1 MYRRLV
7 LTLAANLVAVSALFA
22 QGSIAGTVTDG
33 KTGEPIIGAN
43 VIIPGTQL
51 GVATDIDGKF
61 LLSNVKAGTYNLQV
75 SFITYKTH
83 MIRDVVVENGKR
95 ITLTVPLQEDVTELD
110 EIVVTGTR
118 QVDTDFELVRSIKE
132 AKLVVVGISAQQISR
147 TLDRDAAQV
156 MRRVPGVT
164 IRGNEFVQVRGLNER
179 YNAVML
185 HDAYAPSVETDQRSF
200 SFALIP
206 SSQLD
211 RMLVYKSPAADIPG
225 DFGGGVIKIYTKSI
239 PDENGLEVNY
249 STQFRSGTT
258 FRDFYHQQRNP
269 NHFTGF
275 STGYYDLP
283 STFPADAGSV
293 SAEQK
298 IQAGRSLKNLW
309 GVQKGTAMPDQRL
322 GINFNRRMTFKNLT
336 IGNISALTY
345 SNSFTTFDVNRSDF
359 NTYNT
364 ESDVIYS
371 YNDRQYSQSVRVGAL
386 FNWAVR
392 FDDNNIIELKNLY
405 NQTSSDQYVERTGFN
420 EESQVYVAN
429 GAFDK
434 VYRGIYSGQLT
445 GKHELFD
452 HKTTV
457 EWMGGY
463 NRSYRDQ
470 PDYKRYR
477 SDVDMT
483 DGTHTL
489 FVPVSSA
496 QPDFLGRFFSEL
508 DENSVTGSLSVKQ
521 MISLREDPLLNPTVK
536 VGGFFESKDREFH
549 ARNIGFV
556 RASSI
561 GFDNN
566 LLNGTIEELFAP
578 ENINNTNGIRID
590 EQTNPN
596 DSYDA
601 SNRLFAAY
609 AMIGLPITKK
619 INVDFGVRMENN
631 NLHFISAEQNGTPV
645 DVKYPV
651 TRYLPSINATYSVT
665 EKSLIRAAYGET
677 LNRPEFRELAPFSFY
692 DFSYNYTMK
701 GNPSLKTAKIQNVD
715 LRWEMYPS
723 KQELI
728 TVGVFYKL
736 FSDPIEAVNTGS
748 GSLGSKSF
756 SYQNAESAVS
766 YGAEVE
772 IKKSLSG
779 LTSSKIVDNMSLLL
793 NASLIKSEI
802 ELGDQISAGQ
812 SNDRPLQGQAPYIIN
827 AGLFYTDD
835 ESGLQLNALYN
846 VVGKSIMFVGFEGYP
861 DWYQMPR
868 GILDLSVSKRFGEHF
883 ELRGGVSDLLN
894 QEFMILQDGNDDGKF
909 ERDHDQVIQK
919 YKPGSVYSVGFSYR
933 F

>member
-1 MYRRLV
+1 MYRSLV
-7 LTLAANLVAVSALFA
+7 LTLAANLIAVSALFA

-43 VIIPGTQL
+43 VIIPGTQT

-83 MIRDVVVENGKR
+83 MIPDVVVENGKR
-95 ITLTVPLQEDVTELD
+95 ITLTVPLHEDVTELQ

-118 QVDTDFELVRSIKE
+118 QVDTDYDLVRSIKE

-164 IRGNEFVQVRGLNER
+164 IRNNEFVQVRGLNER

-211 RMLVYKSPAADIPG
+211 RMLVFKSPAADIPG
-225 DFGGGVIKIYTKSI
+225 DFAGGVIKVYTKSI

-249 STQFRSGTT
+249 TTQFRSGTT
-258 FRDFYHQQRNP
+258 FNDFYSQQKNR

-275 STGYYDLP
+275 NTGYYDLP
-283 STFPADAGSV
+283 AYFPADVDKV
-293 SAEQK
+293 STERQ
-298 IQAGRSLKNLW
+298 IQAGRSFKNLW
-309 GVQKGTAMPDQRL
+309 AAQKGTAMPDQRV
-322 GINFNRRMTFKNLT
+322 GITFSRRMNFKNLT
-336 IGNISALTY
+336 IGNISAITY
-345 SNSFTTFDVNRSDF
+345 SNSFTTFNVRRSDF
-359 NTYNT
+359 NSSFNG
-364 ESDVIYS
+364 ESDTIYV
-371 YNDRQYSQSVRVGAL
+371 YNDKQYNQSIRFGAL

-392 FDDNNIIELKNLY
+392 FNDNNIIELKNLY
-405 NQTSSDQYVERTGFN
+405 NQNSTDQYVSRSGYN
-420 EESQVYVAN
+420 QESNVHLAN

-457 EWMGGY
+457 EWMAGH
-463 NRSYRDQ
+463 NRSNRDQ

-477 SDVDMT
+477 SDVDIT
-483 DGTHTL
+483 NGSRSL
-489 FVPVSSA
+489 FVPVSAA
-496 QPDFLGRFFSEL
+496 QPEFLGRFFSEL
-508 DENSVTGSLSVKQ
+508 NEDSYSGSVSLKQ
-521 MISLREDPLLNPTVK
+521 MVSIKEDPLMNPTVK
-536 VGGFFESKDREFH
+536 VGGFFETKHREFN

-556 RASSI
+556 RGNS
-561 GFDNN
+561 FDIS
-566 LLNGTIEELFAP
+566 LQDGTIEELFAP
-578 ENINNTNGIRID
+578 ENINGTTGIELD
-590 EQTNPN
+590 EETKPN
-596 DSYDA
+596 DSYKAD
-601 SNRLFAAY
+601 NKLYAAY

-619 INVDFGVRMENN
+619 INVDFGMRMESN
-631 NLHFISAEQNGTPV
+631 NLHFMSRKLDGTII
-645 DVKYPV
+645 DETYPV
-651 TRYLPSINATYSVT
+651 TRYLPSVNATYAIT

-692 DFSYNYTMK
+692 DFAYNYTLT
-701 GNPSLKTAKIQNVD
+701 GNEFLKTAKVQNFD

-728 TVGVFYKL
+728 TVGLFYKL
-736 FSDPIEAVNTGS
+736 FEDPIEAVNTGS

-756 SYQNAESAVS
+756 SYKNAESAVS
-766 YGAEVE
+766 YGVEVE

-779 LTSSKIVDNMSLLL
+779 LTSSKVVDKLSALL

-802 ELGDQISAGQ
+802 ELGDFAAGQ
-812 SNDRPLQGQAPYIIN
+812 SNKRPLQGQAPYIIN

-835 ESGLQLNALYN
+835 ETGLQVNALYN
-846 VVGKSIMFVGFEGYP
+846 IVGKSIMFVGFEGYP
-861 DWYQMPR
+861 DWYIMPR

-883 ELRGGVSDLLN
+883 ELRGGISDLLN
-894 QEFMILQDGNDDGKF
+894 QEFMILQDGNEDDDF
-909 ERDHDQVIQK
+909 DRDADQVIQK
-919 YKPGSVYSVGFSYR
+919 YKPGSVYSLGFSYK